1 MKFSVNTIVSAIA
14 KSEIDALV
22 VVGLENLRSAVTEL
36 VVAFVREVTPGR
48 TRDLEHQL
56 HDTLFAFAKGL
67 LEQLL
72 NSLETTPDQSPK
84 SVTYRGRIHRRLEDV
99 KPRNVVTRFGKI
111 SLIRSRYRRG
121 RSGKTIF
128 PLEIALGLQQGFT
141 PAAAS
146 IVGQQWATTG
156 SSQGRTIT
164 FVKDHLR
171 TSIGSTRLRKL
182 GRHLAAQMEPFRE
195 QCQLDQLVAWLA
207 DARKSKAKS
216 IVLSVSRDAVSLG
229 IAPWG
234 YFEMASVA
242 TISVLADGK
251 RLGTVY
257 LGRTPETN
265 QKTLSEQ
272 LSSLLRATLKACP
285 TLPHVVYVTDAG
297 KIETA
302 YWKNEL
308 SQFYVDGKRV
318 KIHRVVDYFHAS
330 ERLTVIADCLKL
342 GKTKQVRSAWLD
354 SARKRLKHKGGH
366 GRLMRSIA
374 AMRRKYGIKSGKKS
388 EFDKAVGYLNNQKRY
403 MNYDAMKQQQF
414 PIGSGVVESACKQVV
429 TERMK
434 LAGMR
439 WKRPGAQ
446 VVMTLRC
453 IKLSN
458 IWNQAFGKMLDAI
471 SPVSDVIENQ
481 TPHFQASNCA

>member
-229 IAPWG
+229 KDWAP
-234 YFEMASVA
+234 F
-242 TISVLADGK
+242 ILD
-251 RLGTVY
+251 
-257 LGRTPETN
+257 
-265 QKTLSEQ
+265 
-272 LSSLLRATLKACP
+272 
-285 TLPHVVYVTDAG
+285 
-297 KIETA
+297 
-302 YWKNEL
+302 EL
-308 SQFYVDGKRV
+308 
-318 KIHRVVDYFHAS
+318 
-330 ERLTVIADCLKL
+330 
-342 GKTKQVRSAWLD
+342 
-354 SARKRLKHKGGH
+354 
-366 GRLMRSIA
+366 
-374 AMRRKYGIKSGKKS
+374 
-388 EFDKAVGYLNNQKRY
+388 QKRIRRRFQ
-403 MNYDAMKQQQF
+403 NNF
-414 PIGSGVVESACKQVV
+414 RLCCEPLS
-429 TERMK
+429 K
-434 LAGMR
+434 LA
-439 WKRPGAQ
+439 Q
-446 VVMTLRC
+446 RC
-453 IKLSN
+453 RM
-458 IWNQAFGKMLDAI
+458 WF
-471 SPVSDVIENQ
+471 
-481 TPHFQASNCA
+481 T

>member
-1 MKFSVNTIVSAIA
+1 MKFSFNSTLSAIA
-14 KSEIDALV
+14 KPEINALV
-22 VVGLENLRSAVTEL
+22 DVGLENLRAAVTQL
-36 VVAFVREVTPGR
+36 VVAFVKEVTPGQ
-48 TRDLEHQL
+48 THDLEQQL
-56 HDTLFAFAKGL
+56 HDTLFAFANGL

-72 NSLETTPDQSPK
+72 NSLEKTPEQSPE
-84 SVTYRGRIHRRLEDV
+84 SVTHCGKQHRRLNEAT
-99 KPRNVVTRFGKI
+99 PREVVTRFGKI
-111 SLIRSRYRRG
+111 TLVRCRYRRG

-146 IVGQQWATTG
+146 LVGQQLAATG
-156 SSQGRTIT
+156 SSQGRTIE

-171 TSIGSTRLRKL
+171 TSIGTSRLRKL
-182 GRHLAAQMEPFRE
+182 GRHLAAEMEPFRE
-195 QCQLDQLVAWLA
+195 LCQLDQLVTWLA
-207 DARKSKAKS
+207 DARKREAKS
-216 IVLSVSRDAVSLG
+216 VVLSVSRDAVSLG

-265 QKTLSEQ
+265 QKTLSQQ
-272 LSSLLRATLKACP
+272 LSSLLRATLKACSVMP
-285 TLPHVVYVTDAG
+285 QVVYVTDAG

-308 SQFYVDGKRV
+308 SKFYVDGKRI
-318 KIHRVVDYFHAS
+318 KIHRVVDYYHAS
-330 ERLTVIADCLKL
+330 ERLTVIADCLKFVN
-342 GKTKQVRSAWLD
+342 KQARSAWLE
-354 SARKRLKHKGGH
+354 SARKRLTKKGGH

-374 AMRRKYGIKSGKKS
+374 TMRRKYGIKSGKKS

-403 MNYDAMKQQQF
+403 MNYFAMKQQQF

-429 TERMK
+429 SERLK

-439 WKRPGAQ
+439 WKRTGAQ

-458 IWNQAFGKMLDAI
+458 IWNKAFGKMLAAI
-471 SPVSDVIENQ
+471 PPANAVIPNQ